1 MQFPSM
7 QLYDNQLKCDDSV
20 REISLVDLPG
30 VEINDD
36 TMTKCIW
43 YDTQGGEFPEQI
55 SESIDGDSKYNDMEL
70 LVVKGHI
77 KKLLSS
83 GVQPQDIGVIAP
95 YSAQV
100 QNLKNKWGWEVKLVV
115 VLMVIRTVKLK
126 LALLMVSK
134 DEKKK

>member
-1 MQFPSM
+1 M

-55 SESIDGDSKYNDMEL
+55 SESIDG
-70 LVVKGHI
+70 
-77 KKLLSS
+77 
-83 GVQPQDIGVIAP
+83 VQITMIWN
-95 YSAQV
+95 YSCQ
-100 QNLKNKWGWEVKLVV
+100 G
-115 VLMVIRTVKLK
+115 TY
-126 LALLMVSK
+126 
-134 DEKKK
+134 

>member
-43 YDTQGGEFPEQI
+43 YDT
-55 SESIDGDSKYNDMEL
+55 K
-70 LVVKGHI
+70 VVNF
-77 KKLLSS
+77 LNRLAN
-83 GVQPQDIGVIAP
+83 Q
-95 YSAQV
+95 
-100 QNLKNKWGWEVKLVV
+100 
-115 VLMVIRTVKLK
+115 LMGILNT
-126 LALLMVSK
+126 MIWNY
-134 DEKKK
+134 

>member
-1 MQFPSM
+1 M
-7 QLYDNQLKCDDSV
+7 
-20 REISLVDLPG
+20 
-30 VEINDD
+30 
-36 TMTKCIW
+36 
-43 YDTQGGEFPEQI
+43 TQGGEFPEQI

-100 QNLKNKWGWEVKLVV
+100 QNLKQMGLGGEVGSSANGDKDGQ
-115 VLMVIRTVKLK
+115 IEISTVDGF
-126 LALLMVSK
+126 K
-134 DEKKK
+134 DERSDHIDISKVE

>member
-1 MQFPSM
+1 MKHCHGEKYKKLDVQYRMNKSIMQFPSM

-70 LVVKGHI
+70 LVVKDILRNYYLVGSSHKI
-77 KKLLSS
+77 LVLL
-83 GVQPQDIGVIAP
+83 
-95 YSAQV
+95 
-100 QNLKNKWGWEVKLVV
+100 LL
-115 VLMVIRTVKLK
+115 IRHK
-126 LALLMVSK
+126 SK
-134 DEKKK
+134 I

>member
-1 MQFPSM
+1 M

-70 LVVKGHI
+70 LVVKGH
-77 KKLLSS
+77 
-83 GVQPQDIGVIAP
+83 
-95 YSAQV
+95 
-100 QNLKNKWGWEVKLVV
+100 
-115 VLMVIRTVKLK
+115 
-126 LALLMVSK
+126 
-134 DEKKK
+134 